1 MKVSL
6 PKLESK
12 VIVQQLQQTD
22 SQPISNAKDE
32 LIKKG
37 RQDKIT
43 LGDITMQQGFWD
55 KAVLS

>member
-43 LGDITMQQGFWD
+43 LGDITMQQRFWD